1 MDFAA
6 SFTLTSECRSCKM
19 SPNRSSLDKSTSFCK
34 TQLTKNV
41 NDDLLDLKSLILSIT
56 HRETHLCR
64 SFDITVHEKA
74 LDGVWFCHN
83 RLFHVLLGI
92 WTFNTFSCKHI
103 MKYNSLLKLR
113 MHQKKNKS
121 KNCCDCI
128 PLLFSTT
135 SSSKSSSK
143 ISLPSSTYPVP
154 SDKWKLN

>member
-113 MHQKKNKS
+113 MHQKKKT
-121 KNCCDCI
+121 KAKIAVTAYLCCS
-128 PLLFSTT
+128 LQRRHLNHHQRFLFHPQH
-135 SSSKSSSK
+135 
-143 ISLPSSTYPVP
+143 ILFHLR
-154 SDKWKLN
+154 DEN